1 MTVTLCL
8 GIQNAL
14 VKLDTPEALQAATLL
29 DASLLD
35 NTKLYLE
42 FATPFNLSEWR
53 LSILHSSGHQDP
65 HLVQSLWGDLIRSM
79 FDRLNQ
85 ERDTIGLL
93 RNLSQLTVKYL
104 QSGDAYFPA
113 HFIICLLEQHAF
125 LHKLDP
131 SHLFLCLLD
140 SGVSPL
146 RLLTEYHSLYSAKD
160 AFWLDEQAPL
170 YIPGLVLKLSSH
182 LVTSQNVL
190 NTSERRQVVEWLS
203 GHIPIYLTDLEGM
216 NVTLPAVR
224 EMITSFRELSN
235 SKP

>member
-1 MTVTLCL
+1 MTHSL

-14 VKLDTPEALQAATLL
+14 IKLDTPEATQAATLL
-29 DASLLD
+29 DTSLLD

-42 FATPFNLSEWR
+42 FATPFSLSEWR
-53 LSILHSSGHQDP
+53 LSILHSSGHHDP
-65 HLVQSLWGDLIRSM
+65 HLVESLWGDLIRSL

-93 RNLSQLTVKYL
+93 RKLNELTVKYL

-113 HFIICLLEQHAF
+113 QFIIRLLEQHAF
-125 LHKLDP
+125 LHKLDQ
-131 SHLFLCLLD
+131 SNLFLCLLD

-146 RLLTEYHSLYSAKD
+146 RLLNEYHALYSTKD

-170 YIPGLVLKLSSH
+170 YIPRIVLKLSSH
-182 LVTSQNVL
+182 LMTSQNVL

-203 GHIPIYLTDLEGM
+203 GHIPIYLTDLQGM
-216 NVTLPAVR
+216 NMTLPAVC
-224 EMITSFRELSN
+224 EMITSFRDLS
-235 SKP
+235 SFKP